1 MHSSCDTEKTEI
13 YIIKQCS
20 MTALFCNSKITG
32 FDQIKSAG
40 LLHVVSGKRIFYM
53 KKIYGWRQ
61 MYKKYCLKNIFF
73 LRFIKN
79 MIYYYC
85 L

>member
-32 FDQIKSAG
+32 FDQIKSAV
-40 LLHVVSGKRIFYM
+40 LLHVVSE
-53 KKIYGWRQ
+53 
-61 MYKKYCLKNIFF
+61 KNI
-73 LRFIKN
+73 LYEKDIRMETN
-79 MIYYYC
+79 V
-85 L
+85 